1 MRVTLLGQLVALQ
14 EGQYKQIVIKNL
26 DEQESS

>member
-1 MRVTLLGQLVALQ
+1 MRVSIRGKLVALQ
-14 EGQYKQIVIKNL
+14 EGQYRQIVIQNL